1 MIIREYNDEFYDY
14 DDSEYE
20 SGDIRYEAKAYYQK
34 TWRGLADSAKFS
46 NIYDLR
52 DWISNMVQSGFFVE
66 VYDYEDGEYR
76 YYAWPDNAEDFD
88 ITDVDELEID
98 RNGDFFY
105 LDGALIESRKTP
117 CNEIYVDGEYRL
129 HMQGSYQNNDL
140 EDFTDELN
148 NKYFELN
155 PDYNGEILYNSNGTV
170 VDFYVFES
178 MYSGVI
184 KETAM
189 YDVDDIISGKVS
201 VDDVIN
207 NLQPYED

>member
-1 MIIREYNDEFYDY
+1 MLIREYDEFYDY

-105 LDGALIESRKTP
+105 LDSAFI
-117 CNEIYVDGEYRL
+117 
-129 HMQGSYQNNDL
+129 
-140 EDFTDELN
+140 
-148 NKYFELN
+148 
-155 PDYNGEILYNSNGTV
+155 
-170 VDFYVFES
+170 
-178 MYSGVI
+178 
-184 KETAM
+184 
-189 YDVDDIISGKVS
+189 
-201 VDDVIN
+201 
-207 NLQPYED
+207 